1 MRSCQIGHGWS
12 QDIQD
17 PAIHQRIQY
26 VPFEKPAARL
36 KPQRGAIYRP
46 ALMGCAKISHGFSI
60 NFIRALS
67 AITAFSEAPRS
78 TRR

>member
-26 VPFEKPAARL
+26 VPFEYLTQNPMEAVAEMFDWLGL
-36 KPQRGAIYRP
+36 KKFAIDP
-46 ALMGCAKISHGFSI
+46 NA
-60 NFIRALS
+60 
-67 AITAFSEAPRS
+67 
-78 TRR
+78 